1 MRIVVVGGGL
11 AGLTTAWLLEHDH
24 ETILLEAQ
32 AELGGHV
39 RSATTLHHGVECAVD
54 LGAQDFSA
62 ALFPRHARLIQLMG
76 LAAEVV
82 EVPTTVTIQVPDMPV
97 PLLVTPDGTRSGIL
111 GAAGEALAL
120 LTRAAVD
127 WDTEGVSWER
137 SYADLVEPIPV
148 SDGLKRTVLYAPVAA
163 LYGCS
168 VDDAR
173 QVSGRAATAVLARS
187 AAPAVGGSVG
197 WQNLVG
203 GLARLVRAIAVDLLA
218 TTIRTGS
225 EITRME
231 SGDRR
236 WTLST
241 AGGQVYQAD
250 QVVLAVPPPRCL
262 RLIRQF
268 PHADRLSSALAGFR
282 YLPSTTGLHLDP
294 AYLPARADQWSTS
307 NLTVYREHADST
319 AWYGPITGAR
329 VFRSQLTHRPR
340 LPERLVAT
348 ADFEQ
353 LYPDAVA
360 VRGRRVLADH
370 QGRDGIWFA
379 GHHLADIDSQ
389 ETAVNSAID
398 IAARLAP
405 ASHRLRMLTEEV
417 GLDQQR
423 GRQA

>member
-1 MRIVVVGGGL
+1 MQIVVVGGGL

-54 LGAQDFSA
+54 LGAQDFSTA
-62 ALFPRHARLIQLMG
+62 MFPRHARLIQLMG

-82 EVPTTVTIQVPDMPV
+82 QVPTSVTIQVPDLPV
-97 PLLVTPDGTRSGIL
+97 PLLVTPDDTRGGIL
-111 GAAGEALAL
+111 GAAGDALAL
-120 LTRAAVD
+120 LTRAAVG
-127 WDTEGVSWER
+127 WDAEGVSWER
-137 SYADLVEPIPV
+137 SYADLVEPLPV
-148 SDGLKRTVLYAPVAA
+148 ADELKRTVLYAPIAA
-163 LYGCS
+163 LYGCGIEE
-168 VDDAR
+168 AR
-173 QVSGRAATAVLARS
+173 QVSGRAATAVLARG
-187 AAPAVGGSVG
+187 AAPVAGEPVR

-203 GLARLVRAIAVDLLA
+203 GLARLIRAIAVNLLA

-236 WTLST
+236 WTLTVGS
-241 AGGQVYQAD
+241 GQVYQAD

-262 RLIRQF
+262 RLTRQL
-268 PHADRLSSALAGFR
+268 PRTDRLNSALAGFR

-294 AYLPARADQWSTS
+294 AYLPARADLWSTS
-307 NLTVYREHADST
+307 NLTVYREYADST
-319 AWYGPITGAR
+319 AWYGPITGAQ

-353 LYPDAVA
+353 LCPDAAA

-370 QGRDGIWFA
+370 QGRDGLWFA

-398 IAARLAP
+398 IATRLAP
-405 ASHRLRMLTEEV
+405 DSHRLRMLNEEV
-417 GLDQQR
+417 GHDQRQ